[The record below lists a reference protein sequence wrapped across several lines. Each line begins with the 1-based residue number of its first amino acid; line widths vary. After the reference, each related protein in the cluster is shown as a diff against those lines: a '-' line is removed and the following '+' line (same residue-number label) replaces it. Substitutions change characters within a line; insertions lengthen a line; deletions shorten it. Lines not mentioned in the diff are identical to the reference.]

1 MFDGVHELIA
11 ESQRAEHRRS
21 PQFYTCCTDSQATRC
36 ESGSFKRGGYLNPI
50 HVKQRCVTVGV

>member
-36 ESGSFKRGGYLNPI
+36 ESGSFKRGGYL
-50 HVKQRCVTVGV
+50 